1 MEVIIMYEFKLNEK
15 EMEMVLYALSK
26 MDRDL
31 NSNYEEYK
39 ELFMD
44 LQKSIITQDLFRSK
58 QEN

>member
-1 MEVIIMYEFKLNEK
+1 MYEFKLNEK